1 MRTSNWQK
9 SSYSGQ
15 GEGDA
20 CVEVASLGDDIA
32 LRESDDPER
41 VVITTPAK
49 LGSLLAGIKAGQFD
63 RLISPATPP

>member
-1 MRTSNWQK
+1 MCTINWQK

-20 CVEVASLGDDIA
+20 CVEVASMGDDIA
-32 LRESDDPER
+32 LRESDDPDR

-49 LGSLLAGIKAGQFD
+49 LGSLLAGIKSGEFD
-63 RLISPATPP
+63 RLAPP

>member
-1 MRTSNWQK
+1 MCTINWQK

-20 CVEVASLGDDIA
+20 CVEVASMGDDIA
-32 LRESDDPER
+32 LRESDDPGR

-49 LGSLLAGIKAGQFD
+49 LGSLLAGSKAGEFD
-63 RLISPATPP
+63 RLAPP